1 MITALEPAGRCMGVV
16 LLSCWSVVPV
26 LFFAG
31 IPAVVDQI
39 HYLELLL
46 PLQGTMRTLG
56 ESPLF
61 DV

>member
-1 MITALEPAGRCMGVV
+1 MITALEPAGRCMGV

-39 HYLELLL
+39 RYLELLL
-46 PLQGTMRTLG
+46 PLQGTMGTLG

-61 DV
+61 GV